1 MSELIYQR
9 VAYGETLVELGRSH
23 KNIVV
28 LDADLSSSTKTK
40 AFGEA
45 YPDRFFNFG
54 VAEQNMMATSAGLA
68 SCGKV
73 VFVSTFAMFATGRAW
88 DQVRNTVCY
97 NNFDVKIVATHAGLT
112 VGEDGASHQAIED
125 IVLMRSIPNLKVVVP
140 CDAPETRNAVIAAFE
155 TSGPFYLRLSRA
167 KVPTL
172 SNKKPFKLG
181 KSYIIREG
189 SDISIFACGIMV
201 AEAIKAEEVLKKE
214 GISARVINMHTLRPL
229 DKEMI
234 IKCAKETKGI
244 VVCEEHTVV
253 GGLASAIDEV
263 VCENIPTKV
272 MRVGIKD
279 RFGQSGSPA
288 ELLKEYNLTSSD
300 IIAAVNKVLS

>member
-140 CDAPETRNAVIAAFE
+140 CDAPETKDAVIAAFK
-155 TSGPFYLRLSRA
+155 TPGPFYLRLSRA
-167 KVPTL
+167 KMPTL

-201 AEAIKAEEVLKKE
+201 LEAIKAEETLKKE

>member
-1 MSELIYQR
+1 
-9 VAYGETLVELGRSH
+9 
-23 KNIVV
+23 
-28 LDADLSSSTKTK
+28 
-40 AFGEA
+40 
-45 YPDRFFNFG
+45 
-54 VAEQNMMATSAGLA
+54 
-68 SCGKV
+68 
-73 VFVSTFAMFATGRAW
+73 
-88 DQVRNTVCY
+88 
-97 NNFDVKIVATHAGLT
+97 
-112 VGEDGASHQAIED
+112 IED
-125 IVLMRSIPNLKVVVP
+125 IALMRSIPNLKVVVP
-140 CDAPETRNAVIAAFE
+140 CDAPETRDAVIAAFE
-155 TSGPFYLRLSRA
+155 TSGPFYIRLSRA

-201 AEAIKAEEVLKKE
+201 DEAIKAEEALKKE

-263 VCENIPTKV
+263 VCENVPTKV

>member
-140 CDAPETRNAVIAAFE
+140 CDAPETRDAVIAAFK
-155 TSGPFYLRLSRA
+155 TPGPFYLRLSRA

-181 KSYIIREG
+181 RSYIIREG

-201 AEAIKAEEVLKKE
+201 LEAIKAEETLKKE

>member
-1 MSELIYQR
+1 LSELIYPR
-9 VAYGETLVELGRSH
+9 VVYGETLVELGRSH

-40 AFGEA
+40 AFGKA

-125 IVLMRSIPNLKVVVP
+125 IALMRSIPNLKVVVP
-140 CDAPETRNAVIAAFE
+140 CDAPETRDAVIAAFE
-155 TSGPFYLRLSRA
+155 TSGPFYIRLSRA

-201 AEAIKAEEVLKKE
+201 DEAMKAEEALKKE

-263 VCENIPTKV
+263 VCENVPTKV